1 MGSRLT
7 EIFGNNPQRTSER
20 LGAYRDLIHDY
31 ERVFGDIDDVFLI
44 RAPARINLKG
54 MHIDHRG
61 GHLNYMAIDREIV
74 IAVGPRKDDSVVL
87 QDSESERF
95 GPRIFRIGEVLP
107 PEKRGDWLGF
117 IDQVD
122 LVQGDWA
129 NYIQAGVLKLQD
141 HFAGRTLSG
150 MNILVTGNIPMAGG
164 LSSSS
169 ALVVAGVESCL
180 QVNNLELRRDEKTIL
195 CGEAEW
201 FVGTRGGAGDHAA
214 IIYGQRGHLT
224 SLQFFPL
231 TIRSIP
237 LPVGYD
243 VVVCNSLVRAH
254 KSAGARSAFNERV
267 ATYEIAM
274 LLIRHLYPAY
284 AARLNHLRDLDAEL
298 LGVHE
303 SELYRILASL
313 PELTTRRD
321 LLRLLENDHDMLS
334 DIFQTHDNPKEGYRV
349 RAICLYGMSE
359 CARSRVFSDVLRSG
373 DLDKA
378 GQLMYLSHDGDRI
391 VSFVDGES
399 HPWDGSVTD
408 DYLEGLMVSSDRGL
422 EGSHLW
428 QQSGS
433 YQCSCEE
440 IDQLVDI
447 SKTVPGVVGANLMGA
462 GLGGCAVVLVRETAT
477 QELQNAVHEGYYRPR
492 GLSPATFVC
501 RSVQGLGRVI

>member
-1 MGSRLT
+1 MKNNIPVWRLIQNENIMGSRLA
-7 EIFGNNPQRTSER
+7 EIFGDNPQCTTER
-20 LGAYRDLIHDY
+20 LGAYRSLIHEY
-31 ERVFGDIDDVFLI
+31 ERVFGAIDDVFLI

-54 MHIDHRG
+54 MHVDHRG

-74 IAVGPRKDDSVVL
+74 MAVGPRTDDSVVL
-87 QDSESERF
+87 QHRESESF
-95 GPRIFRIGEVLP
+95 GPRTFRIGEALP
-107 PEKRGDWLGF
+107 PDKRGDWLGF

-122 LVQGDWA
+122 VVQGDWA
-129 NYIQAGVLKLQD
+129 NYVQAGVLKLQD
-141 HFAGRTLSG
+141 HFPVRTLSG

-169 ALVVAGVESCL
+169 ALVVASVESCL
-180 QVNNLELRRDEKTIL
+180 QVNNLELARDEKTIL

-224 SLQFFPL
+224 SLHFFPL
-231 TIRSIP
+231 TIQSIP
-237 LPVGYD
+237 LPAGYN

-254 KSAGARSAFNERV
+254 KSDGARSAFNERV

-284 AARLNHLRDLDAEL
+284 AARLTHLRDLDAEF
-298 LGVHE
+298 LGVQE

-313 PELTTRRD
+313 PEHIARRN
-321 LLRLLENDHDMLS
+321 LLLLLENDQDKLS
-334 DIFQTHDNPKEGYRV
+334 RIFQTHDNPEGGYRV
-349 RAICLYGMSE
+349 RSICLYGMSE

-373 DLDKA
+373 DVDKA
-378 GQLMYLSHDGDRI
+378 GQLMYLSHDGDRV

-399 HPWDGSVTD
+399 RPWDGSVTD
-408 DYLEGLMVSSDRGL
+408 DFLKDLMVASDQDL

-433 YQCSCEE
+433 YRCSCEE
-440 IDQLVDI
+440 IDHLVDI
-447 SKTVPGVVGANLMGA
+447 SKTVPGVAGANL
-462 GLGGCAVVLVRETAT
+462 
-477 QELQNAVHEGYYRPR
+477 
-492 GLSPATFVC
+492 
-501 RSVQGLGRVI
+501 